1 MKLKTS
7 RHLLVAT
14 TAIGLAFAAAPSAF
28 AQETDHLGADR
39 AQIAKGDMG
48 FAGSNV
54 AGGVADLVNQRRGRS
69 FGAAAELVVDGS
81 HTGRNGVQHLR
92 MHQEVDGL
100 RVHGSYVKAAVNGS
114 GRVTHLIERTSA
126 SNGRRVGA
134 TVSAAEAIE
143 VAKSLNFGAGRP
155 GSFFYKE
162 PSAEKVLI
170 ARKNGQLEEGYLVET
185 WSGASNQLYETL
197 VSGNGRVVSRELR
210 TANDTYNIFA
220 DHPGVSQQTIVQGAG
235 SGNAESPIGWLSG
248 SQTSLVIRGNN
259 VSAYL
264 DRDANNVIDGG
275 GTAITDGN
283 FVTNHLPFQAPTVQD
298 NQEVAVQNLFYLNN
312 IIHDSLY
319 RNGFVEAV
327 GNFQEDNFGRGGAG
341 GDSVNAEAQ
350 DGSGTNNANFATPS
364 DGSNPRMQMF
374 LWTLTNPG
382 RDGDLDSD
390 IVWHEYG
397 HGLTWRMI
405 GSMSG
410 SVSGAIGEGMSDVLA
425 ILNNG
430 RDTVGEYS
438 TNDPEGI
445 RSAAYTNYPRTIGDF
460 GGSSVHFD
468 GEIYAATIW
477 RLSEIA
483 NAAGID
489 NQGVLDVLVDG
500 MNFTPAGPDYLD
512 MRDGILAASSG
523 DFTCMVWEAF
533 SDYGMGEG
541 ASFNIRTGG
550 NPRNRIQISESFTVP
565 AACTGGSPP
574 PPPPPPPPPGAFSV
588 DGLTGSAS
596 SQGRNRWNATATVSV
611 IDANS
616 ASAGGV
622 SMTGTWSNGSS
633 GSCTTATAGTCSV
646 SLGGLRNNRDSSVTF
661 TVNTLDGAPATGS
674 PLSVTIN
681 RP

>member
-1 MKLKTS
+1 MRKSTFRFALM
-7 RHLLVAT
+7 AT
-14 TAIGLAFAAAPSAF
+14 AAFSLSAIGLSAT
-28 AQETDHLGADR
+28 AQEGDTLGSDR
-39 AQIAKGDMG
+39 AQIVRGNLTNA
-48 FAGSNV
+48 S
-54 AGGVADLVNQRRGRS
+54 VNAPGQIAQFINERRGRS
-69 FGAAAELVVDGS
+69 LSAGAELTLTGEHV
-81 HTGRNGVQHLR
+81 GRNGVRHMR
-92 MHQEVDGL
+92 FAQEIDGL
-100 RVHGSYVKAAVNGS
+100 RVHGAYARAAIDGS
-114 GRVTHLIERTSA
+114 GNVTHLIERTTA

-134 TVSAAEAIE
+134 AISASEAVSAAISHHFGE
-143 VAKSLNFGAGRP
+143 VSAD
-155 GSFFYKE
+155 FFYAA
-162 PSAEKVLI
+162 PRAEKVLI
-170 ARKNGQLEEGYLVET
+170 ARRNGQLDEGYLVET
-185 WSGASNQLYETL
+185 WSDADNQLYETL
-197 VSGNGRVVSRELR
+197 IGPNGRVVSSELR
-210 TANDTYNIFA
+210 TANDTYNVFR
-220 DHPGVSQQTIVQGAG
+220 DHPNVTPQAIEQGAG
-235 SGNAESPIGWLSG
+235 SGNAESPVGWLSG
-248 SQTSLVIRGNN
+248 PQTSLVIRGNN

-275 GTAITDGN
+275 GRTITDGN
-283 FVTNHLPFQAPTVQD
+283 FVTNHLPFQSATVAD

-319 RNGFVEAV
+319 RNGFTESV

-341 GDSVNAEAQ
+341 SDSVNAEAQ
-350 DGSGTNNANFATPS
+350 DGSGTNNANFATPG

-460 GGSSVHFD
+460 TGSSVHFD

-523 DFTCMVWEAF
+523 DFTCMVWDAF

-574 PPPPPPPPPGAFSV
+574 PPPPPPPPGAFSV

-596 SQGRNRWNATATVSV
+596 SSGRNRWSATATVSV
-611 IDANS
+611 IDENTAA
-616 ASAGGV
+616 ASGV
-622 SMTGTWSNGSS
+622 TMSGSWSNGSS
-633 GSCTTATAGTCSV
+633 GSCTTAAAGTCSV
-646 SLGGLRNNRDSSVTF
+646 TLGGLRNNRDASVTF
-661 TVNTLDGAPATGS
+661 TVDTLDGAAATGS